1 MKTAHKYYFSHLGG
15 EMEHEKKFID
25 FVKAW
30 YMKVNT
36 TVTYKFQ
43 PIQIHLVFL
52 QVKANWVTFSVIT
65 ACIHTRKHLW
75 HLEPEQMNTE
85 GALLDYQDELQI
97 TA

>member
-52 QVKANWVTFSVIT
+52 QVKAN
-65 ACIHTRKHLW
+65 
-75 HLEPEQMNTE
+75 
-85 GALLDYQDELQI
+85 
-97 TA
+97 